1 MSVFSHLYQTAAVL
15 LLALGFSQPQLLIQQ
30 VSQKQQSQL
39 HQKLSVPTHT
49 IITGSIKNL
58 GTYPTTKVFSAQIVD
73 FRGEKTIIKDSI
85 STDGSF
91 KLEFDLFVT
100 QDINVQPIVGKII
113 ANPGD
118 SIHLDIDFNNIGII
132 GFSGDSQKSN
142 IDLNKFLT
150 RYYSDSEFVN
160 RESQKLDPL
169 RFLSFCDSARLV
181 MVKKQ
186 EEFIKTTNANKVIQK
201 WTSDYIDIKYSQTLF
216 RYYFMFKYS
225 GKNNSNGLQL
235 PEGFLGFLKRVESLY
250 NNTAI
255 NSGAYELLD
264 YYTMIATS
272 EIPRDSAK
280 SEDIMMHLFNKLR
293 VSNENAILNQM
304 LVGNFFF
311 NTLCRNKTDFFINN
325 EKFLDENISEP
336 FIKTPLKLNYAQVKK
351 NIEKPH
357 LVHDPIIKSL
367 EGTSGGILLDSILK
381 ANKGKVIY
389 IDFWANWCGPCI
401 AAFPMSKIL
410 KDKYEGKNVVFVYL
424 CLDSNIELWK
434 KNISTL
440 GSSGI
445 HHVCT
450 KEENMSL
457 MKGFQIHGIPYFV
470 LINKQGLITESGN
483 YLVPANPETEEKIV
497 KLIN

>member
-1 MSVFSHLYQTAAVL
+1 MAAVL
-15 LLALGFSQPQLLIQQ
+15 LLAMGLSQPQLLMQQ
-30 VSQKQQSQL
+30 LSQKQQSQL

-58 GTYPTTKVFSAQIVD
+58 STYPTTKVFSAQIVD

-85 STDGSF
+85 NTDGTF
-91 KLEFDLFVT
+91 KLEFDLFIT

-160 RESQKLDPL
+160 REAQKLDPL

-186 EEFIKTTNANKVIQK
+186 EEFIKTTNANNVIQK

-216 RYYFMFKYS
+216 QYYFKYKYS
-225 GKNNSNGLQL
+225 VRNNGKELRL
-235 PEGFLGFLKRVESLY
+235 PEGFLSFLKRVESLY

-255 NSGAYELLD
+255 NSGAYELLN
-264 YYTMIATS
+264 YYTWIASS
-272 EIPRDSAK
+272 EIINDSIK
-280 SEDIMMHLFNKLR
+280 NEDIMMHLFNKSKA
-293 VSNENAILNQM
+293 SNENAILSQM
-304 LVGNFFF
+304 LVGNIFF
-311 NTLCRNKTDFFINN
+311 NTLCRNNTEFFRNN
-325 EKFLDENISEP
+325 EKFLDENISEQ
-336 FIKTPLKLNYAQVKK
+336 FIKTPLKLNFAQVKQ
-351 NIEKPH
+351 NVEKPL
-357 LVHDPIIKSL
+357 LVHNPIMENLAGTKGGSL
-367 EGTSGGILLDSILK
+367 IDSILN
-381 ANKGKVIY
+381 ANKEKVIY

-401 AAFPMSKIL
+401 AAFPKSKIL
-410 KDKYEGKNVVFVYL
+410 KDKFEGKDVVFVYL
-424 CLDSNIELWK
+424 CLDSNIEMWK
-434 KNISTL
+434 KNISIL

-450 KEENMSL
+450 KEENNSL

-470 LINKQGLITESGN
+470 LINKQGFVTESGN
-483 YLVPANPETEEKIV
+483 YLVPSSPETEEKI
-497 KLIN
+497 LNLLNTI